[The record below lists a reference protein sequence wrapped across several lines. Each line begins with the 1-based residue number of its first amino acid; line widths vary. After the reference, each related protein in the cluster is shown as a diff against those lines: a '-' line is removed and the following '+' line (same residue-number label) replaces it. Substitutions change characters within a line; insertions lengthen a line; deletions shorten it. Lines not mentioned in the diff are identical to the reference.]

1 MASAEDIFADYLRRI
16 QKQARAKVHGSERE
30 AVIELVRGLDHATFA
45 LTLAPNREELL
56 ERDSAR
62 ILMIR
67 GAAPALRPF
76 LEHLKGTGGGIPW
89 GPTHPGRGDWADRFL
104 MQCGLLSHLQRL
116 AAFEKFGL
124 SHAKFVGKKKL
135 ILEVQFA
142 GAEEADRAAG
152 SWISE
157 LQSRRLQQMED
168 LAAVTHDD
176 LLARIDQYV
185 GIQSGWGIRYDSDE
199 ELLAFYR
206 ALAAAWASDCAE
218 AEALP
223 STAVIGGRPFE
234 AWREVNEAA
243 FGRVLHHIAFA
254 TRLQRT
260 YPHLDLRNL
269 LSIYARKDDAAAVWE
284 QSGERPEDVRTIFE
298 NLLLDA
304 DNVPSWQAKYE
315 IPLPY
320 YIDLGRDF
328 VMLPLF
334 GGLLNAHAGLAW
346 TLRDRYRDE
355 WNSAASGREEVFR
368 SDLRR
373 ALPAP
378 RFLVSANGILLKR
391 ADGSVLTD
399 IDAIVLDREVGEIGL
414 FQLKWYDAVG
424 YSPDERDSRR
434 RNILEANQWVE
445 KVSAWLESRPLSV
458 ALRTLGIPAEDLS
471 APPLV
476 FVLVR
481 NEIRFT
487 GNENYDSRA
496 AWLRWAELAKALAER
511 KTQNVLSTV
520 WRTYRHDPP
529 RPKHRGRSRA
539 TFRFPGLTVE
549 LRFS

>member
-1 MASAEDIFADYLRRI
+1 MASAEDIFADYLRRL
-16 QKQARAKVHGSERE
+16 QKHALANLHGSERE
-30 AVIELVRGLDHATFA
+30 ALIELVRGLDHATFA
-45 LTLAPNREELL
+45 ITLAPNREELL

-76 LEHLKGTGGGIPW
+76 LEHLKDAGGGVPW
-89 GPTHPGRGDWADRFL
+89 RPTHPGRSNWADRFL
-104 MQCGLLSHLQRL
+104 MQCGLISHLQRL

-135 ILEVQFA
+135 ILEVQYA
-142 GAEEADRAAG
+142 GAEAADRAAG
-152 SWISE
+152 SWVSE
-157 LQSRRLQQMED
+157 LKWRRLQQIEN
-168 LAAVTHDD
+168 LAALAHDD
-176 LLARIDQYV
+176 LLARIDQNV
-185 GIQSGWGIRYDSDE
+185 GIQSGWCIRYDSDE

-206 ALAAAWASDCAE
+206 TLAAAWASNCAE
-218 AEALP
+218 SEALP
-223 STAVIGGRPFE
+223 PTAVVGGRPFK

-243 FGRVLHHIAFA
+243 FGRILHHIAFA

-260 YPHLDLRNL
+260 NPRLDLRNL
-269 LSIYARKDDAAAVWE
+269 LSIYARKDDVAAVWE
-284 QSGERPEDVRTIFE
+284 QSGERPEDVSTIVR

-304 DNVPSWQAKYE
+304 DNVALWQAKYE

-355 WNSAASGREEVFR
+355 WNSAASGREEIFR

-378 RFLVSANGILLKR
+378 RFLVSANEILLKR

-399 IDAIVLDREVGEIGL
+399 IDVIVLDREAREVGL

-434 RNILEANQWVE
+434 RNLLEANQWVE
-445 KVSAWLESRPLSV
+445 KVSAWLESHPLSE
-458 ALRTLGIPAEDLS
+458 ALRTLG
-471 APPLV
+471 
-476 FVLVR
+476 
-481 NEIRFT
+481 
-487 GNENYDSRA
+487 
-496 AWLRWAELAKALAER
+496 
-511 KTQNVLSTV
+511 TV
-520 WRTYRHDPP
+520 
-529 RPKHRGRSRA
+529 
-539 TFRFPGLTVE
+539 
-549 LRFS
+549 